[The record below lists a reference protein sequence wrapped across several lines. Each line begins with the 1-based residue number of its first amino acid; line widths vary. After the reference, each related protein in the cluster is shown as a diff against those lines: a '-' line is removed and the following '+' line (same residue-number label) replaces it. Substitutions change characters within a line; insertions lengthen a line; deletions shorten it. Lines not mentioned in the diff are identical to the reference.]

1 VGPDVVRAVYAA
13 LASTMQ
19 PGGGTRADLDLEVF
33 PDDVVVEQ
41 ATHHW
46 RLDDDLAWNPLALR
60 LRGNG

>member
-1 VGPDVVRAVYAA
+1 
-13 LASTMQ
+13 MQ